1 VKKKLGKRATKE
13 VSLIRRDI
21 MSQVPRDEMKVILRG
36 QTDDRF
42 TQMYDMMFDPAHSS
56 KSLATIARESRVSHM
71 ELVDA
76 IRKYRMGEGI
86 VRMSQHVPDVLED
99 VGIDAK
105 SRDDMCAKCEGVGTI
120 LKDQE
125 VTVEGEGVK
134 AARVPVK
141 CPKCK
146 GVGTIRKA
154 GDTAARK
161 LIFESIG
168 LTGKQGP
175 LIQVNTQNNTAQVDG
190 LEELLKMTRRPQAQ
204 LPSINAEVVKEG
216 E

>member
-1 VKKKLGKRATKE
+1 VKRKLGKRATKE

-21 MSQVPRDEMKVILRG
+21 MSQVPRDEMKDILRG

-42 TQMYDMMFDPAHSS
+42 IQMYDMMFDPAHSN

-76 IRKYRMGEGI
+76 IRRFRMGEGI
-86 VRMSQHVPDVLED
+86 VRMSAHVPDVLED

-146 GVGTIRKA
+146 GAGTVRKA

-168 LTGKQGP
+168 LTGKTSP

-204 LPSINAEVVKEG
+204 LPSITAEVVKDE
-216 E
+216 